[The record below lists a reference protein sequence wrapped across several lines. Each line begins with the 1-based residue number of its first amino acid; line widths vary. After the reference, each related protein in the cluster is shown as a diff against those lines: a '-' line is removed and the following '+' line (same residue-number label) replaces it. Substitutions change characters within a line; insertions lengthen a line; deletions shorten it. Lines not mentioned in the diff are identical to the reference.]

1 MILEYRF
8 PLLLSYC
15 CGGGGRD
22 RLPVICTD
30 RMIRIIIQL
39 RQVTLVRYVEMCFFV
54 TRLSTC
60 GHLPSNSGLESM
72 VNKRLKSCG
81 SQILWY
87 IQSQGKL

>member
-1 MILEYRF
+1 M
-8 PLLLSYC
+8 
-15 CGGGGRD
+15 GGERD
-22 RLPVICTD
+22 WLPVICTG

-39 RQVTLVRYVEMCFFV
+39 RQVTLARYVETCFFV
-54 TRLSTC
+54 TRHSAC

-87 IQSQGKL
+87 IQSQGNL